1 MGRQAVGHYSN
12 GSARNNCQTE
22 SSDEISRRNAKL
34 RSFDF
39 KLIRFAF
46 LPPPS
51 FRDSCVGI
59 CVSVCVSV
67 SVESQPVWRTPYII
81 TPYFLYKC

>member
-46 LPPPS
+46 FPPFFPGFS
-51 FRDSCVGI
+51 CRDLCARLCVRL
-59 CVSVCVSV
+59 CV
-67 SVESQPVWRTPYII
+67 R
-81 TPYFLYKC
+81 LR